1 MKYVKQY
8 TFLFMIVLSSIIY
21 GGVKL
26 VMAVGQYQSQIYAV
40 EMDARQRAAVE
51 AGRKV
56 EVLAIA
62 ESESGTQMNL
72 LFVEEAQNSGLPE
85 SEPQS
90 ELQSKPELEPE
101 PEYKKFQRV
110 ELDYLEDALFIG
122 DSRTS
127 TLYEYA
133 DWQGTDFF
141 VKYGLTVWDVWEKD
155 MDGKTLEEILTAK
168 CYGKIYIML
177 GINELGRGTP
187 ESFREQYGQ
196 IVEKIR
202 KLQPEAVVYVE
213 AIMHVTANKD
223 AEGTYINN
231 EEINARNL
239 EIQKLTDGQAVYW
252 LDVNAVTDEPGTG
265 TLREEYSF
273 DGVHL
278 QVKYIGIWQ
287 EYLLDHG
294 IVI

>member
-8 TFLFMIVLSSIIY
+8 TFLLMIVVSSIIY

-26 VMAVGQYQSQIYAV
+26 VMAVGH
-40 EMDARQRAAVE
+40 
-51 AGRKV
+51 
-56 EVLAIA
+56 
-62 ESESGTQMNL
+62 SETQMNIL
-72 LFVEEAQNSGLPE
+72 PIEEAQNMATYSQPE
-85 SEPQS
+85 SGPKPEPEPEPQP

-101 PEYKKFQRV
+101 SKHKKFQRV

-141 VKYGLTVWDVWEKD
+141 VKYGLTVWDIWEKD
-155 MDGKTLEEILTAK
+155 MDGKTLEKTLTAK

-213 AIMHVTANKD
+213 AIMHVTAGKD

-278 QVKYIGIWQ
+278 QVKYIEIWQ

>member
-8 TFLFMIVLSSIIY
+8 TFLLMIVASSMIY
-21 GGVKL
+21 GGIKL
-26 VMAVGQYQSQIYAV
+26 VMAVGQYRSQTYVV
-40 EMDARQRAAVE
+40 EMDAIQRAAAE
-51 AGRKV
+51 AGRKE
-56 EVLAIA
+56 EVLATA
-62 ESESGTQMNL
+62 E
-72 LFVEEAQNSGLPE
+72 PE
-85 SEPQS
+85 PEPQP

-101 PEYKKFQRV
+101 SKHKEFQRV
-110 ELDYLEDALFIG
+110 ELDYLKDALFIG

-141 VKYGLTVWDVWEKD
+141 VKYGLTVWDIWEKD
-155 MDGKTLEEILTAK
+155 MDGKTLEEMLTAK

-213 AIMHVTANKD
+213 AIMHVTAGKD

-231 EEINARNL
+231 KEINARNL

-278 QVKYIGIWQ
+278 QVKYIEIWQ

-294 IVI
+294 IIFH